1 MGFISFLGQ
10 GHIRSGNASI
20 RFCVEE
26 TPPFP
31 TAVLQGSPKI
41 KLSLQPL
48 ASLYWNQ
55 SSLLAKQDQTWDQS
69 LVPGALHDCRILQA
83 PCFCVLGREV
93 GRV

>member
-1 MGFISFLGQ
+1 MGFISFLRQ
-10 GHIRSGNASI
+10 GHIRRGNASI

-48 ASLYWNQ
+48 ASLYWN
-55 SSLLAKQDQTWDQS
+55 
-69 LVPGALHDCRILQA
+69 
-83 PCFCVLGREV
+83 
-93 GRV
+93 